1 MSIFKNQNRLYSN
14 KKKKKKILCQE
25 NVYFDVF
32 AKCGYYIKKTQI
44 TIYTIKL
51 SELGL
56 YVAYYFFHVTKNNYI
71 SLNERKYEQ
80 YLVICKYLNANL
92 H

>member
-1 MSIFKNQNRLYSN
+1 MCTFTFLQNVVIIY
-14 KKKKKKILCQE
+14 
-25 NVYFDVF
+25 
-32 AKCGYYIKKTQI
+32 KKTQI

-51 SELGL
+51 NELGL
-56 YVAYYFFHVTKNNYI
+56 YVTYYFFHVTKNNYI
-71 SLNERKYEQ
+71 SLDELKYEQ

>member
-1 MSIFKNQNRLYSN
+1 MSG
-14 KKKKKKILCQE
+14 
-25 NVYFDVF
+25 
-32 AKCGYYIKKTQI
+32 KCVLLRFCKMWLLYIKKTQI

-51 SELGL
+51 NELGL
-56 YVAYYFFHVTKNNYI
+56 YVTYYFFHVTKNNYI
-71 SLNERKYEQ
+71 SLDELKYEQ